1 MTSILLKTNLDFT
14 ITFSD
19 FILVTGPQ
27 QILHITEGDDQSCPL
42 KNSNIDYA
50 NFYATGGVLDKE
62 IYVCGGSDKNDGA
75 VPATSSCTIFPSGKG
90 AEPITVS

>member
-1 MTSILLKTNLDFT
+1 M
-14 ITFSD
+14 
-19 FILVTGPQ
+19 VTGPQ

-50 NFYATGGVLDKE
+50 SFYATGGVLDKE

-75 VPATSSCTIFPSGKG
+75 VPAASLCRIFPSGKG
-90 AEPITVS
+90 KEAIDVS